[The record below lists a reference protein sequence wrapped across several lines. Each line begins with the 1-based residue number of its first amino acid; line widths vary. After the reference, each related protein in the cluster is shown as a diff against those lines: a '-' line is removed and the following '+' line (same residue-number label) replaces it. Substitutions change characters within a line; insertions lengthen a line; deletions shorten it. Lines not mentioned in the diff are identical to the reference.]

1 MSNSDDGIISMDA
14 THLDKVVLIHQEAF
28 PDFFMTLLGAPF
40 LRAYYSSILK
50 FENSIALVHVGRNGD
65 LDGFAVGCVGPE
77 NFYKSMISR
86 PIGIC
91 WGILVGLFRRPYLLK
106 RIINNVIRVKKSKVL
121 KGNELRC
128 ELSSIGVSTSGSGI
142 GKALV
147 GRFVILAFETEAKE
161 LVLTTDLNNND
172 GVIAFYKG
180 KGFVQSGI
188 DVRGNRE
195 MIQFRLRN
203 PKHREN

>member
-1 MSNSDDGIISMDA
+1 MPNYDYDILSMDA
-14 THLDKVVLIHQEAF
+14 THLDKVVLIHQKAF
-28 PDFFMTLLGAPF
+28 PDFFMTLLGASF

-65 LDGFAVGCVGPE
+65 LDGFAVGSVGPE
-77 NFYKSMISR
+77 NFYKFLFSR

-106 RIINNVIRVKKSKVL
+106 RILNNVIRVKESKIL
-121 KGNELRC
+121 KGNDLRC
-128 ELSSIGVSTSGSGI
+128 ELSSIGVSTNGSGI
-142 GKALV
+142 GQALL
-147 GRFVILAFETEAKE
+147 GRFVILAFETGAKE

-172 GVIAFYKG
+172 GVIAFYKA

-195 MIQFRLRN
+195 MIQFMLSN
-203 PKHREN
+203 PKHSGN